1 LSILKKN
8 SVGLTRLQ
16 YDMVPGSGQ
25 SLGLLVLTSLIPQ
38 LGDAGV
44 GALRSGLIAQVC
56 LRHRRSGQLVGVDLF
71 VDCAGPGKRCLL
83 VHLLEDLDDP
93 EDEAEADGDEPA

>member
-1 LSILKKN
+1 MAK
-8 SVGLTRLQ
+8 TA
-16 YDMVPGSGQ
+16 
-25 SLGLLVLTSLIPQ
+25 LGKS
-38 LGDAGV
+38 
-44 GALRSGLIAQVC
+44 SFE
-56 LRHRRSGQLVGVDLF
+56 RRSGQLVGVDLF